1 MHNLTLAAGQ
11 LSIRD
16 KLLAT
21 LLFAFAALW
30 FLFMSGILRT
40 ALSPQADRGFWIFA
54 AGYLLVAAAAG
65 CVVLLVSRADDRP
78 LSKTIVWSGLG
89 VSSTIALAI
98 LVSIWNF
105 DLDDKWVYYRV
116 SENVLSSGLPLWN
129 LNEHALVGASF
140 FYPYLLS
147 IGHFFG
153 GPLQWS
159 NYEKVIAAMGA
170 RRTGDLAY
178 DALDHRRDHSLHAPR
193 RGQLAVLAHV
203 GALNLYSP
211 RCDPAR
217 SRRLYRTFPAGAH
230 GASQAHRSRGLFFR
244 RRFSSSLPSIRYCSA
259 FRSPLCFWSKD
270 GTALIAATF
279 PSTAESQWA

>member
-159 NYEKVIAAMGA
+159 NYEKVIGVLFHFSAIAVVLRYFGLTA
-170 RRTGDLAY
+170 IGLLCSATILLFEPSLQWALGGLRPRLRRSG
-178 DALDHRRDHSLHAPR
+178 
-193 RGQLAVLAHV
+193 
-203 GALNLYSP
+203 
-211 RCDPAR
+211 
-217 SRRLYRTFPAGAH
+217 
-230 GASQAHRSRGLFFR
+230 
-244 RRFSSSLPSIRYCSA
+244 SSS
-259 FRSPLCFWSKD
+259 RSF
-270 GTALIAATF
+270 
-279 PSTAESQWA
+279 STCAEARTVGRSGSCGGS